1 VSICA
6 SEAFAAHALG
16 LQWRSLPAKVRDAA
30 KAFLVDTVGVGV
42 AGARAPYAAEVLA
55 CEANGSHGGAR
66 VFGTAATLSVRSAAF
81 VNAFQIHAQEFD
93 CVHEAAVLHPF
104 SAVLGALAAECT
116 GGTIVDG
123 ENFGAALVA
132 GVDVAV
138 GLGLAARG
146 KLKFFRPAT
155 AGIFGATA
163 ALARVRALSR
173 TQTVAAFGHALAFAS
188 GTMQAH
194 VEGTPG
200 LALQVAAAA
209 RNAVVSVDLAQ
220 TGVPGARMAF
230 EGDFGYFAMFEDGQ
244 DLAPVLAG
252 LGRHFAVT
260 SLSHKLFPTGRAAH
274 GGIAAVQKLATGH
287 GVVADDI
294 VSLRYVAP
302 SLIGR
307 LVGRAPHPEMRVAFA
322 RLCLPYLA
330 AYTLR
335 HGTVGLDAFSTAALR
350 DDLVLELAGRISVAV
365 DGNLEPSA
373 FVPAWL
379 HAVLRD
385 GRRIDIE
392 VTALP
397 GSPAAPLDAP
407 ACLSKLR
414 DCLEFAGVPLSAED
428 LTLLAEKLEQTRNV
442 GELMREI
449 MISEQP

>member
-1 VSICA
+1 VQSA
-6 SEAFAAHALG
+6 S
-16 LQWRSLPAKVRDAA
+16 
-30 KAFLVDTVGVGV
+30 
-42 AGARAPYAAEVLA
+42 
-55 CEANGSHGGAR
+55 
-66 VFGTAATLSVRSAAF
+66 F

-116 GGTIVDG
+116 GRTTVDG
-123 ENFGAALVA
+123 ENFGAAIVA
-132 GVDVAV
+132 GVDIAV

-163 ALARVRALSR
+163 ALARVRGLSPAR
-173 TQTVAAFGHALAFAS
+173 TVAAFGHALAFAS

-194 VEGTPG
+194 VEGMPG

-209 RNAVVSVDLAQ
+209 RNAVASVDLAQ
-220 TGVPGARMAF
+220 AGVPGARMVF
-230 EGDFGYFAMFEDGQ
+230 DGDFGYFAMFEDGC
-244 DLAPVLAG
+244 DLAPVLAS
-252 LGRHFAVT
+252 LGHQFAVT
-260 SLSHKLFPTGRAAH
+260 SLSHKPFPTGRAAH
-274 GGIAAVQKLATGH
+274 GCIEAVQKLAAAH
-287 GVVADDI
+287 GAAADDI

-302 SLIGR
+302 SLIAR
-307 LVGRAPHPEMRVAFA
+307 LVGRAPHPGMRVAYA

-330 AYTLR
+330 ARTLR
-335 HGTVGLDAFSTAALR
+335 HGTVALEAFSAAALQ
-350 DDLVLELAGRISVAV
+350 DEAVLELAGRISVEV
-365 DGNLEPSA
+365 NGNPDPSS

-407 ACLSKLR
+407 ARLSKLR
-414 DCLEFAGVPLSAED
+414 DCLQFAGVTLSAAA
-428 LTLLAEKLEQTRNV
+428 LTRQVQDLEQACDV
-442 GELMREI
+442 GNLIRQI